1 MNSMPESIIVPPNS
15 ECPIIYR
22 PKPKKL
28 CISQNIFNSKN
39 NYKKHFPLSPTSNS
53 NFNLKNMKSKHHKK
67 KNESNVKE
75 KKKPKLDF
83 DEISLEEIESDF
95 TMLKSRSEV
104 IEVENELLSLLR
116 NSTKENSLEEDLKDT
131 IKVKRPK
138 NPFLQNLE

>member
-1 MNSMPESIIVPPNS
+1 
-15 ECPIIYR
+15 
-22 PKPKKL
+22 
-28 CISQNIFNSKN
+28 
-39 NYKKHFPLSPTSNS
+39 
-53 NFNLKNMKSKHHKK
+53 MKSKHHKK

-95 TMLKSRSEV
+95 TMLKARSEV